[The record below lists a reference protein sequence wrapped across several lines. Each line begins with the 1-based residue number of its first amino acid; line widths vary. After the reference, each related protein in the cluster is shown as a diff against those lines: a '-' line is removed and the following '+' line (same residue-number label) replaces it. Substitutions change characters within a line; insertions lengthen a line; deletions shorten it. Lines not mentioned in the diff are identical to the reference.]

1 MDYCDQRLSGRGI
14 NPLSLVALC
23 LLMLGM
29 GGAPVLAEEDS
40 LAIEEVIVTAR
51 KIEESSQD
59 VPIAITALS
68 EELKRSTIRDLADL
82 NGYAPNVRIGTDAQ
96 RSGAASIII
105 RGISPTRTDD
115 NSFDSPIGVMIDG
128 IYLGALAG
136 QRLENFDIERVEV
149 LRGPQGTL
157 FGKNTV
163 GGVIHAIRSRPTGE
177 FGGRFKVTLG
187 ENKQQEVRAVINT
200 SLSDEVLAA
209 KFFFTSIQD
218 DGYIKNTFTGNNM
231 PTTDYRNYGVT
242 FLATPSDSFEALL
255 TVEKFEDDSQGGAF
269 LSNYN
274 TPDLLACI
282 SMQILPDPCRTDTND
297 VPDTISTNIE
307 NPSSLEVD
315 AQTLKISLDLTDN
328 VRLVSVTGFRDMA
341 EDRKYDF
348 DGSAGDFINIDR
360 RNRYDQFS
368 EEFRLEGSWD
378 KITLVAGLYYW
389 ESEFEQDWVTG
400 GNFWDVVLGGAGL
413 DFATNTAA
421 PVNPA
426 APIPAQ
432 AFQGLLM
439 AARAPG
445 SPLASLEPLLA
456 QLSAIPGLTYGEFG
470 TMLPMIPGVTVET
483 LFPQLPPLDLCY
495 AGFLGNIQCESDPS
509 HANGLGDKY
518 VQVLYETQE
527 TRSIAAFAQVEWE
540 FAADWSLTAGL
551 RWTRETKDFLAGQA
565 YLTSSP
571 RALLRNF
578 PAYADLEDTWTE
590 LSPKAGISYRVNDDI
605 LLYASYSEGFHSG
618 GFFGVNQNIADF
630 TRDLYDPELSTQYEA
645 GMKAQFWD
653 NRIQLNATLFVNNFE
668 DKQEQAIDFD
678 PSTMTVATVF
688 RSVDEATYQGAEL
701 EFKWRAT
708 EYLSLF
714 ANYGYLDA
722 EYDKFT
728 TDIDPSDNVI
738 LGMSVLEDATHL
750 TPRNAPDF
758 TYGVGGQLNF
768 QVGGGELEFYIKY
781 NKVGEVETNL
791 LNQAGQLDET
801 PDLSASLGY
810 YHSNFSVVLYGRNLT
825 DERVEAPVIIA
836 PLFAVGNLNQGQT
849 WGLDFT
855 FGL

>member
-1 MDYCDQRLSGRGI
+1 MDYFEQRLSGRGI
-14 NPLSLVALC
+14 NPLSLAALC

-29 GGAPVLAEEDS
+29 GGAPVLAEEGS

-82 NGYAPNVRIGTDAQ
+82 NGYVPNVRIGVDAQ
-96 RSGAASIII
+96 RSGAASVII
-105 RGISPTRTDD
+105 RGISPARTDD

-187 ENKQQEVRAVINT
+187 ENKQQEVRAVVNT
-200 SLSDEVLAA
+200 SLSDEALAA

-231 PTTDYRNYGVT
+231 PTTDYLNYGVT

-274 TPDLLACI
+274 TPDLLAC
-282 SMQILPDPCRTDTND
+282 SAMQILPDPCRTDTNN

-328 VRLVSVTGFRDMA
+328 IRLVSVTGFRDMT
-341 EDRKYDF
+341 ENQQYDF
-348 DGSAGDFINIDR
+348 DGTAGDFINIVKLNDY
-360 RNRYDQFS
+360 NQFS
-368 EEFRLEGSWD
+368 EEFRFEGSWD
-378 KITLVAGLYYW
+378 KVTIVAGLYYW
-389 ESEFEQDWVTG
+389 ESEFERDWITHG
-400 GNFWDVVLGGAGL
+400 TFWSVLTADLGL
-413 DFATNTAA
+413 TTIDQ
-421 PVNPA
+421 P
-426 APIPAQ
+426 
-432 AFQGLLM
+432 LSD
-439 AARAPG
+439 AARAGTEAATGMALPPG
-445 SPLASLEPLLA
+445 FTYRQLIEFSPVPINTPVQDCVARA
-456 QLSAIPGLTYGEFG
+456 GAFAVVPGLR
-470 TMLPMIPGVTVET
+470 
-483 LFPQLPPLDLCY
+483 
-495 AGFLGNIQCESDPS
+495 NIYCDNHPS
-509 HANGLGDKY
+509 LANGLGPKY
-518 VQVLYETQE
+518 AQVLYEAQDT
-527 TRSIAAFAQVEWE
+527 TSIAAFAQADWE
-540 FAADWSLTAGL
+540 FAEDWTLTLGL
-551 RWTRETKDFLAGQA
+551 RWTRETKDFEASQA
-565 YLTSSP
+565 YLTSVA
-571 RALLRNF
+571 RVLERNPPVRDF
-578 PAYADLEDTWTE
+578 RRKNKWTE
-590 LSPKAGISYRVNDDI
+590 LSPKAGISYRLNDDI

-630 TRDLYDPELSTQYEA
+630 TRDQYNPELSTQYET
-645 GMKAQFWD
+645 GIKSQFWD
-653 NRIQLNATLFVNNFE
+653 NRIQVNATLFLNEFE
-668 DKQEQAIDFD
+668 DKQEEAIDFD
-678 PSTMTVATVF
+678 PSTGTVATVF

-701 EFKWRAT
+701 ELKWRAT

-728 TDIDPSDNVI
+728 TDLNPSDNVI

-781 NKVGEVETNL
+781 NRVGETETQL
-791 LNQAGQLDET
+791 LNNSAQLDEI

-810 YHSNFSVVLYGRNLT
+810 YHSDFSVVLYGRNLT
-825 DERVEAPVIIA
+825 DERVEVPVIIA
-836 PLFAVGNLNQGQT
+836 PLFAAGNLNQGQT